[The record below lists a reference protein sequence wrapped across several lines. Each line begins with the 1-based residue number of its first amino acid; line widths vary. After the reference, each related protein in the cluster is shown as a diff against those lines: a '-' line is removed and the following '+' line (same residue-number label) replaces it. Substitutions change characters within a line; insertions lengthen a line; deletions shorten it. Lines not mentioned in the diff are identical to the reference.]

1 MAPYRWLRVATV
13 SARTELQ
20 IQIRDLAVV
29 SSWKISTENKDE
41 H

>member
-1 MAPYRWLRVATV
+1 MVPYRWLRVATL

-29 SSWKISTENKDE
+29 KSGKISPENKDE